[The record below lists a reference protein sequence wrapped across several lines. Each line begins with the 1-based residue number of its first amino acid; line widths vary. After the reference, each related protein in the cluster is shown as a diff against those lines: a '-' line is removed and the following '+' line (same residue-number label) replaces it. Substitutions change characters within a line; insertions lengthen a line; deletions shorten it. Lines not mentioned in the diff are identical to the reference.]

1 MARPDLRGLECWNRK
16 IWMASV
22 AQQVGFAHCKKQR
35 MPRITTDGFSTLTLW
50 IFFFTRITYS
60 SHVSLEFILHIL
72 LVCFKQAKNVTTRLI
87 PLMGLFTRCCRWVRW
102 ALIQSSR
109 IQVNCRSPLNSR
121 CTWWFKVATFLIL
134 KVDARCLWRDERG
147 LWCCVQKGMFNY
159 IDS

>member
-1 MARPDLRGLECWNRK
+1 MARPDQRGLECWNRK

-22 AQQVGFAHCKKQR
+22 AQQVGFAHCKGQR
-35 MPRITTDGFSTLTLW
+35 MPCLVFGTTYSSNQL
-50 IFFFTRITYS
+50 S

-72 LVCFKQAKNVTTRLI
+72 MVCFKQAKNVTTTRLI

-121 CTWWFKVATFLIL
+121 CTWWFRVTTFLIL

-147 LWCCVQKGMFNY
+147 LWCCVQKGMFNQLHWLLA
-159 IDS
+159 